1 MAADLAVTTILG
13 IILPMGAAFYLGCWY
28 TQDKCDR
35 RLRDFGRHI
44 DRVLNQHR
52 DDVTRIPR

>member
-1 MAADLAVTTILG
+1 MTTILG